1 MTHSPPIPFP
11 PRYPVPRHISPEA
24 QAVLSQSV
32 DMRPAQAAPAS
43 AEEWRSWREST
54 EGMFRPM
61 IEQAIAGSGVR
72 VAKATR
78 AGVLVRELTPPPP
91 RDPHPGRVL
100 MNLHGGGYTIMG
112 GDLSVIEGLG
122 LAMAGY
128 RVVSVDY
135 RMPPDHPFPA
145 AVEDGVAVYRDLLDA
160 YDPGQI
166 ALFGSSAGGGLTAA
180 VIVAARDAGLP
191 LPAATVLHT
200 PWCDLSK
207 TGDSYFTNEGVDPML
222 TTYDGG
228 LEAGAR
234 AYAGDAGLSHPL
246 VSPIYADLS
255 KGFPPSFLSTGTR
268 DLLLSC
274 TVRLHRALRAVGV
287 QAELHVFEAMWH
299 GFSAMPEGR
308 ELDREVLAFLQSHL
322 DR

>member
-1 MTHSPPIPFP
+1 MTHSPRF
-11 PRYPVPRHISPEA
+11 PVPGHISPEA
-24 QAVLSQSV
+24 QAVLSQPV
-32 DMRPAQAAPAS
+32 DMTPAKAAPTS
-43 AEEWRSWREST
+43 VAEWHAWRQAT
-54 EGMFRPM
+54 EAMFRPA
-61 IEQAIAGSGVR
+61 IEQAIAGTGVR
-72 VAKATR
+72 IMKATR
-78 AGVLVRELTPPPP
+78 AGVAVRELTPPPP
-91 RDPHPGRVL
+91 REPHPDRVL
-100 MNLHGGGYTIMG
+100 MNLHGGGYTILG
-112 GDLSVIEGLG
+112 GDLSVIEGLS
-122 LAMAGY
+122 LSMAGY

-145 AVEDGVAVYRDLLDA
+145 AVDDGVSVYRDLLDT
-160 YDPGQI
+160 YDPSQI

-191 LPAATVLHT
+191 LPAAAVMHT

-207 TGDSYFTNEGVDPML
+207 TGDSYYTNEGVDPML

-234 AYAGDAGLSHPL
+234 AYAGEAGLRHPL

-308 ELDREVLAFLQSHL
+308 ELEREVGAFLERHL
-322 DR
+322 NR